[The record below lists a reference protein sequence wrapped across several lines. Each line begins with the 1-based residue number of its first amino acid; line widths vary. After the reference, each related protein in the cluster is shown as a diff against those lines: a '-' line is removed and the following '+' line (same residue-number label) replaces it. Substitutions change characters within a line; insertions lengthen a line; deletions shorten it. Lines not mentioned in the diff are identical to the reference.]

1 MATLPII
8 RGRVRVFDAFVFRR
22 PQWAVNHCC
31 SAEWGDMAKESVP
44 EHGYESGDANVYAR
58 GRHGTLIENAHAG
71 CYSIVRA
78 LTLEGSWLSIVAPES
93 GSVNGGGHAHDCGR
107 WSWQMQAEHRMKPF
121 YAQQPVR
128 LSLEARAR
136 SSSPRM
142 CIVTAVYSQS
152 PFSPSCKLGCLMGK
166 DTGARR
172 SSSSYNVVAVV
183 KMRIGNVSISWRWG
197 KMGRGCMLISSPLK
211 VACSRVS
218 ISPLIGC
225 DSTRASRA

>member
-1 MATLPII
+1 LTAAQLAECDRANVHDGCDMKGVRMATLPII

-152 PFSPSCKLGCLMGK
+152 PFSPSCKLGCLMAEELRGEK
-166 DTGARR
+166 ILAQGVVRR
-172 SSSSYNVVAVV
+172 
-183 KMRIGNVSISWRWG
+183 RIMSWR
-197 KMGRGCMLISSPLK
+197 L
-211 VACSRVS
+211 
-218 ISPLIGC
+218 
-225 DSTRASRA
+225 